1 MQNAIAADRLYVEVD
16 LPKLADA
23 DLDDLKAILLGKKT
37 TDYQMD
43 MKRAVNALSQSDR
56 SKESAGILAGILAD
70 EKQPSKTRAITALN
84 LGAFPHPEAEDALI
98 GQLTSKDPMVQA
110 AVIKSLGR
118 GGSAKA
124 INALK
129 KIQPANERLR
139 KLASFAET
147 AIGFRSKSSS
157 LDVSLPDIAWND
169 FKARTIQGEAVRQK
183 IGKVWGATYGI
194 GLSPEIAVEFQCGSV
209 KHCIFLNDALKQGAF
224 TRPIKA
230 EKMIAGLV
238 VQDDSPSHLTIRYL
252 ILSFPTKDGISLA
265 VLNNDGDVQ
274 YAGQIVAAEKGLH
287 FKLRDIGLSG
297 TPTEVEGLLTDD
309 KLEVGFRAWKTG
321 RMRKRHGEA
330 ILP

>member
-1 MQNAIAADRLYVEVD
+1 MEKIETVRQYWGGSSFAKMPLPLIAYTLRWD
-16 LPKLADA
+16 LPKLANA
-23 DLDDLKAILLGKKT
+23 DLDNLKAILLGKKT

-70 EKQPSKTRAITALN
+70 ERQPSKTRAITALN

-147 AIGFRSKSSS
+147 GYRFS
-157 LDVSLPDIAWND
+157 L
-169 FKARTIQGEAVRQK
+169 
-183 IGKVWGATYGI
+183 KV
-194 GLSPEIAVEFQCGSV
+194 FQ
-209 KHCIFLNDALKQGAF
+209 
-224 TRPIKA
+224 P
-230 EKMIAGLV
+230 
-238 VQDDSPSHLTIRYL
+238 
-252 ILSFPTKDGISLA
+252 
-265 VLNNDGDVQ
+265 
-274 YAGQIVAAEKGLH
+274 
-287 FKLRDIGLSG
+287 
-297 TPTEVEGLLTDD
+297 
-309 KLEVGFRAWKTG
+309 
-321 RMRKRHGEA
+321 
-330 ILP
+330 